1 MRNTDVPWLAWMDK
15 NMVTSFGATQYP
27 TICFQLL
34 DQVFAVYGGY
44 RIHQKEFCNLRLLAH
59 S

>member
-1 MRNTDVPWLAWMDK
+1 
-15 NMVTSFGATQYP
+15 VTSFGATQYP

-44 RIHQKEFCNLRLLAH
+44 RTHQKEFCNLRLLAH